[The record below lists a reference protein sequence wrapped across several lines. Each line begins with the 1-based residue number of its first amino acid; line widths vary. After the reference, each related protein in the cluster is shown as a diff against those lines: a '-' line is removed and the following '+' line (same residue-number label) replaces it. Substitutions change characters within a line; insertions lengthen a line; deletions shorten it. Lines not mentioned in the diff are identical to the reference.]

1 MVLGEFATEGT
12 QYGKQEVTVRPKEG
26 VTLEEQLKEAVKHIH
41 GTITELELSDTE
53 LEEDVVSI
61 PADPEVKNFSFT
73 VVNEEVYYRENS
85 VMNRMELPAATTE
98 RVKGMVKIRD
108 ATNALIQ
115 CQMTEGSDEQIT
127 QLQGKLNEE
136 YDTFTAKYGLLS
148 SNANKRA
155 FSQDS
160 SYCLLT
166 SLEFLD
172 DKGELKRKADIFTKR
187 TIRRAETVTS
197 VDTASEALAVSIGER
212 ADVDLAYMSQL
223 SGKTEGELTEELAG
237 VIFKNPIGEK
247 WEPSDEYLSG
257 NVREKLHIA
266 KQFAEN
272 HPEYMVNVQYLEQVQ
287 PKDLDASEIE
297 ARLGATWISEDYI
310 TQFMAETFHTPRY
323 YVGDRIK
330 VQYAEVTGQWNVT
343 GKSIDSYGNALVTST
358 YGTQRANAYRL
369 LEDALNLRDTKIYD
383 TVQDA
388 DGEHRELNRK
398 RNDACTAETGID
410 PGGI

>member
-1 MVLGEFATEGT
+1 ML
-12 QYGKQEVTVRPKEG
+12 
-26 VTLEEQLKEAVKHIH
+26 
-41 GTITELELSDTE
+41 
-53 LEEDVVSI
+53 SI
-61 PADPEVKNFSFT
+61 PADPDVKNFSFT

-85 VMNRMELPAATTE
+85 VMNRMELPAMTAE

-108 ATNALIQ
+108 VTNELIQ
-115 CQMTEGSDEQIT
+115 CQMEEGSDEQIT
-127 QLQGKLNEE
+127 KLQGKLNEE

-212 ADVDLAYMSQL
+212 AGVDLSYMAQL
-223 SGKTEGELTEELAG
+223 SGKTEEELTEELAG

-257 NVREKLHIA
+257 NVREKLQIA
-266 KQFAEN
+266 KQFAED
-272 HPEYMVNVQYLEQVQ
+272 HPEYQVNVQYLEQVQ

-297 ARLGATWISEDYI
+297 ARLGATWILRGLHY
-310 TQFMAETFHTPRY
+310 T
-323 YVGDRIK
+323 V
-330 VQYAEVTGQWNVT
+330 
-343 GKSIDSYGNALVTST
+343 YG
-358 YGTQRANAYRL
+358 
-369 LEDALNLRDTKIYD
+369 RDIPYTKILCREQGQSPVCRSD
-383 TVQDA
+383 RTVECYGKECGQ
-388 DGEHRELNRK
+388 LRK
-398 RNDACTAETGID
+398 CSCHFHLWNTESQCLPPFGRCLK
-410 PGGI
+410 P

>member
-1 MVLGEFATEGT
+1 MGTIIGEGITFDDVLLVP
-12 QYGKQEVTVRPKEG
+12 QYSEVTPNMIELQTHLTKKIVLNIPMMSAAMDTVTESKMAIAMARQGGIGIIHKNMSIEAQADEVDKVKRSENGVITDPFFLSPDNTLQDADNLMAKFRISGVPITENGRLVGIITNRDLKFETDFTKKISESMTSEG
-26 VTLEEQLKEAVKHIH
+26 LITAPEGITLEEQLKEAVQNIH

-73 VVNEEVYYRENS
+73 VVNDEVYYRENS
-85 VMNRMELPAATTE
+85 VMNRMELPAMTAE

-108 ATNALIQ
+108 VTNELIQ
-115 CQMTEGSDEQIT
+115 CQMEEGSDEQIT
-127 QLQGKLNEE
+127 KLQGKLNEE

-212 ADVDLAYMSQL
+212 AGVDLSYMAQL
-223 SGKTEGELTEELAG
+223 SGKTEEELTEELAG
-237 VIFKNPIGEK
+237 VIFK
-247 WEPSDEYLSG
+247 LS
-257 NVREKLHIA
+257 LIHI
-266 KQFAEN
+266 
-272 HPEYMVNVQYLEQVQ
+272 
-287 PKDLDASEIE
+287 
-297 ARLGATWISEDYI
+297 
-310 TQFMAETFHTPRY
+310 
-323 YVGDRIK
+323 
-330 VQYAEVTGQWNVT
+330 
-343 GKSIDSYGNALVTST
+343 
-358 YGTQRANAYRL
+358 
-369 LEDALNLRDTKIYD
+369 
-383 TVQDA
+383 
-388 DGEHRELNRK
+388 
-398 RNDACTAETGID
+398 
-410 PGGI
+410 